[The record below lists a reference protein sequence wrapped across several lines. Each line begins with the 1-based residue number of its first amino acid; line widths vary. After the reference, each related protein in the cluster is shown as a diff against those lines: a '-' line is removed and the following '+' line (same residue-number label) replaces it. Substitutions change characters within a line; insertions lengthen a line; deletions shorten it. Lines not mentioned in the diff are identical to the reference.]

1 MANNNVFGGLDMN
14 AFLNSGIDLSVL
26 NSLSQAQQQRPPMP
40 MQGQGPPP
48 QNMGGMQGMNMGM
61 AGNGG
66 MQQQQQQQQQQN
78 MAGNGMRNMQQP
90 NNGMTSAQLLDAFT
104 RMQATQMAQ
113 QQLQNRG
120 GTPTMG
126 AAPQLNRMPSNQF
139 PGGQPQQQ
147 QQGDQN
153 SQYQQLHRLVGKF
166 THLSE
171 FHIANKQFFV

>member
-1 MANNNVFGGLDMN
+1 MN

-40 MQGQGPPP
+40 MQGQGQGPPP

-61 AGNGG
+61 LGNGG
-66 MQQQQQQQQQQN
+66 MQPQQQQN
-78 MAGNGMRNMQQP
+78 MGNGMRNMQQP
-90 NNGMTSAQLLDAFT
+90 NNGMTNAQLLDAFT

-113 QQLQNRG
+113 QQMQNRG

-153 SQYQQLHRLVGKF
+153 SQYQQLHRLVNKIL
-166 THLSE
+166 HLSK
-171 FHIANKQFFV
+171 FHVTNKPFFV